1 MWNALICGRVMMA
14 KTGGVQIRKP
24 APSENSAPSEKV
36 MAGRAHLAFSCAE
49 GSARHCWPARV
60 PRTPVQRIGSEGGLP
75 LPSAHTTVRT
85 GPYTAVRK
93 IHYLAETCSRRLRR
107 PHCANSRLGIAACIC
122 EAPAFHQA
130 LRPVAVA
137 LRARSAHRPNATSF
151 RYRVLG

>member
-1 MWNALICGRVMMA
+1 MRLPAICPFSGRPDDR
-14 KTGGVQIRKP
+14 TEPGWFDPCSLRL
-24 APSENSAPSEKV
+24 SERLSNLYTFE
-36 MAGRAHLAFSCAE
+36 RIL
-49 GSARHCWPARV
+49 
-60 PRTPVQRIGSEGGLP
+60 IGSEGGSP

-93 IHYLAETCSRRLRR
+93 IHYLAETCLRRLRS
-107 PHCANSRLGIAACIC
+107 PHCANRRLGMAACIC

-151 RYRVLG
+151 RYRVLGWRHCSHKILRRRRRIH

>member
-1 MWNALICGRVMMA
+1 MHYAILCYHDEAAVNALTRNEDDALMA
-14 KTGGVQIRKP
+14 
-24 APSENSAPSEKV
+24 E
-36 MAGRAHLAFSCAE
+36 LAVVRDE
-49 GSARHCWPARV
+49 L
-60 PRTPVQRIGSEGGLP
+60 IGSEGGLP